1 MYEKLRIPLKIS
13 EVEFRIQ
20 KQLGQTNKYLF
31 MAYKDARVDQNRLD
45 KVIGTGYWQRKH
57 EVIDGKL
64 YCSVGIYN
72 PEIKEWV
79 WVQDVGNKSNF
90 ESDKGAA
97 SDSFKRACFNL
108 GIGRELYEY
117 PTIVIELKDDED
129 PRFVRFRWE
138 GLTDEKGVVE
148 LRAYDNQQIRYSYT
162 REEGFKLEEIME
174 DQTQSILEHIR
185 LIEDMKEAIE
195 RYSREENLEELYQ
208 VAERWYDIPVRDQH
222 LLNRAPSKGGPF
234 TTAERKV
241 IKEKFVPALNQES
254 Y

>member
-13 EVEFRIQ
+13 EVEFRQ
-20 KQLGQTNKYLF
+20 GRTFGKKVSYL
-31 MAYKDARVDQNRLD
+31 AYKDARVDQNRLD
-45 KVIGTGYWQRKH
+45 RAVGPGYWQRKH
-57 EVIDGKL
+57 EVIDGNL

-79 WVQDVGNKSNF
+79 WVQDVGTPSNF
-90 ESDKGAA
+90 ESEKGAA
-97 SDSFKRACFNL
+97 SDAFKRACFNL
-108 GIGRELYEY
+108 GIGRELYDY
-117 PTIVIELKDDED
+117 PNILVELKEGED
-129 PRFVRFRWE
+129 PKYLRLRWE
-138 GLTDEKGVVE
+138 GLTDEKGVVA
-148 LRAYDNQQIRYSYT
+148 LRAYSGNENRYSYV
-162 REEGFKLEEIME
+162 REEGFKVEEIME

-208 VAERWYDIPVRDQH
+208 VAERWYDIPIRDQH
-222 LLNRAPSKGGPF
+222 LLSRAPSKGGPF

-241 IKEKFVPALNQES
+241 VKEKFTSALNQES

>member
-1 MYEKLRIPLKIS
+1 MYDKLRIPLKIS
-13 EVEFRIQ
+13 QVEFRVQ
-20 KQLGQTNKYLF
+20 KRIGQTNKYLF

-79 WVQDVGNKSNF
+79 WVQDVGTPSNF
-90 ESDKGAA
+90 ESEKGAA

-117 PTIVIELKDDED
+117 PTIIIELEDDED
-129 PRFVRFRWE
+129 PRYIRFRWE
-138 GLTDEKGVVE
+138 GLTDEKGVIE
-148 LRAYDNQQIRYSYT
+148 LRAYSDNKERFSYT
-162 REEGFKLEEIME
+162 RNDGWKLEDFMK
-174 DQTQSILEHIR
+174 DTTQAILNNYG
-185 LIEDMKEAIE
+185 LIQDVKEAIE
-195 RYSREENLEELYQ
+195 RYSREENLEELYAA
-208 VAERWYDIPVRDQH
+208 AELWFGISQEDQQ
-222 LLNRAPSKGGPF
+222 LLFRAPTKGGPF

-241 IKEKFVPALNQES
+241 IKEKFVSALNQES